1 MDFQAVEHLARMA
14 RDKTMATFDLYKEQ
28 AAEIES
34 DYSAA
39 WERMNSAKTDAD
51 LNEAWQMMHAAGDR
65 DLANLDRLSKWMD
78 STHETIIG
86 RFLDSQSGESNA
98 S

>member
-1 MDFQAVEHLARMA
+1 MDFQAVEQLARMA
-14 RDKTMATFDLYKEQ
+14 RDKSMATFDLYNEQ
-28 AAEIES
+28 TAEIEA

-51 LNEAWQMMHAAGDR
+51 LKEAWQMMHAAGDR
-65 DLANLDRLSKWMD
+65 DLANMDRFSKWMEA
-78 STHETIIG
+78 THETIIG
-86 RFLDSQSGESNA
+86 RFLDSQTGESKA